1 MTDGDMTN
9 WVAIIG
15 AGISGLC
22 MAIQL
27 KRAGIDSF
35 VVLER
40 AGDMGGVWRDNV
52 YPGAACD
59 LPAHLYSYS
68 FAQSADWTR
77 VYATQPEIL
86 GYLRRC
92 ADDHGVGPHLRFG
105 REVTQARF
113 DPAARLWRLRTAAGE
128 QYAARVLVAA
138 TGQLANPRLPS
149 IPGRESFGG
158 RAFHSAR
165 WDPDLDLAGRT
176 VAVIGNGCSA
186 VQLVPQIA
194 GRVGRLHVY
203 QRSPKWIIPKADLGF
218 APAVRRLFR
227 RWRWLPAAYR
237 GTWFLMAETIAY
249 SPIRGGVFGRLLT
262 ATARWHLG
270 RQVADPALRA
280 RLRPDYPFGCNRM
293 ILSNDY
299 YPALCRDN
307 VELVTDGIARIG
319 PTGIQTVDGVVR
331 PADVIVYATGF
342 ESTRFLG
349 SLAVVGP
356 AGPLSA
362 AWQDGAAAHLG
373 ITVPGF
379 PNLFVL
385 YGPNTSSANNSV
397 VHMIESQVRYVLGC
411 LDLIGAGGVLEVRA
425 EAFDRYQRK
434 LESRL
439 SGTVWTGGC
448 RSWYKTESGRITNP
462 WPGRAAGY
470 RRATRRPHR
479 ADFKAADFKAADSKA
494 ADSKAAQPW
503 PAEQAEAR

>member
-1 MTDGDMTN
+1 MTDGDMTSR
-9 WVAIIG
+9 VAIIG
-15 AGISGLC
+15 AGVSGLC

-40 AGDMGGVWRDNV
+40 AGDVGGVWRDNV

-92 ADDHGVGPHLRFG
+92 AHEHGVGPHLRFG

-128 QYAARVLVAA
+128 EYAARVLVAA
-138 TGQLANPRLPS
+138 TGQLANPRLPP
-149 IPGRESFGG
+149 IPGRESFAG
-158 RAFHSAR
+158 RAFHSAC
-165 WDPDLDLAGRT
+165 WDRDLDLAGRT

-203 QRSPKWIIPKADLGF
+203 QRSPKWVIPKADVGV
-218 APAVRRLFR
+218 APAVRGLFR
-227 RWRWLPAAYR
+227 RWPWLAAAYR
-237 GTWFLMAETIAY
+237 GTWFFFAETIAY
-249 SPIRGGVFGRLLT
+249 SPIRRGVFGRLLT
-262 ATARWHLG
+262 AVARRHLR
-270 RQVADPALRA
+270 RQVTDPALRA
-280 RLRPDYPFGCNRM
+280 RLTPDYPLGCNRM

-299 YPALCRDN
+299 YPALTRDN
-307 VELVTDGIARIG
+307 VELVTDGIARIV
-319 PTGIQTVDGVVR
+319 PTGIETVDGVVR

-349 SLAVVGP
+349 QLDVVGP
-356 AGPLSA
+356 TGPLSA

-379 PNLFVL
+379 PNFFLL
-385 YGPNTSSANNSV
+385 YGPNTSSGNNSV
-397 VHMIESQVRYVLGC
+397 VYMVQNQVRYVLGC
-411 LDLIGAGGVLEVRA
+411 LDLIGAGGVLDARA
-425 EAFDRYQRK
+425 EAFDRYQRE

-439 SGTVWTGGC
+439 RGTVWAGGC
-448 RSWYKTESGRITNP
+448 SSWYKTGSGRITNT
-462 WPGRAAGY
+462 WPRRAVDY

-479 ADFKAADFKAADSKA
+479 ADFEVAA
-494 ADSKAAQPW
+494 PW
-503 PAEQAEAR
+503 PAERVAAR